1 MQVGDLVKTIDGW
14 SYKTWTGVVLE
25 FDTNETTGEEWAN
38 VCWTEASQIDGQ
50 VFWQPV
56 KKLEVVCQRKN

>member
-1 MQVGDLVKTIDGW
+1 MKVGDLVQTIKGW

-25 FDTNETTGEEWAN
+25 KQVNDTTKEEWAN

-56 KKLEVVCQRKN
+56 RKLEVVCADR